1 VTPPS
6 VPPQH
11 KTKEKAKVR
20 KRPKKKNA
28 TPPETETIS
37 KALHEKDAAEAL
49 GDAIRARAD
58 QWRQSPLLG
67 RIDTSVSSVG
77 WALGASDHPPTTRNV
92 VPEETTTDDDD
103 MEEVAAGVEAA
114 TTSVV
119 AHYFLKSHGGAHAVQ
134 SLCSLLATL
143 SGLGALILPR
153 TTYSLALLR
162 RCMIFAMTKHLAG
175 ILAAC
180 VLTARAIPEIG
191 LAQARQRLE
200 DLVQDPVAQY
210 VFYSACI
217 LFWLPAQWSDPP
229 LWWQGYP
236 AVSLLFTGP
245 ILLREVISTVLVI
258 SDVLLLW
265 AYSNK
270 AGDETSGALVGL
282 LHMSQSV
289 INAGMS
295 LLVTPSTWRSADS
308 LQRQAILAR
317 LVSRASLAFEVLVGL
332 VLVADALLQAI
343 ALGFSAQRPSLS
355 SVLKSLVCA
364 RLYLNF
370 LWTRRRKIH
379 KLATKLRGGAA
390 NLPLYVLTI
399 LLDPL
404 EAMGLNK
411 TSAVEA

>member
-1 VTPPS
+1 LQIRGGASATASS
-6 VPPQH
+6 VPAH
-11 KTKEKAKVR
+11 KKTKTK
-20 KRPKKKNA
+20 KRSKKKK
-28 TPPETETIS
+28 TTTTTTLETETIS
-37 KALHEKDAAEAL
+37 KALHEKDAAGAL

-58 QWRQSPLLG
+58 QWRQSPLLD

-77 WALGASDHPPTTRNV
+77 WALGASDHHSASSAN
-92 VPEETTTDDDD
+92 ETTNA
-103 MEEVAAGVEAA
+103 EEVAAGVEAT

-143 SGLGALILPR
+143 SGLGAVVFPR
-153 TTYSLALLR
+153 AYSLVLLR

-191 LAQARQRLE
+191 LTQARQRLE

-236 AVSLLFTGP
+236 VLSLLFTGP
-245 ILLREVISTVLVI
+245 ILLREVVSTVLVI

-317 LVSRASLAFEVLVGL
+317 LVSRASLALEVLVGL
-332 VLVADALLQAI
+332 VLVADALLQAT
-343 ALGFSAQRPSLS
+343 ALGFSAQRPRLS
-355 SVLKSLVCA
+355 SVLKSMVCA

-404 EAMGLNK
+404 EAMGLTK
-411 TSAVEA
+411 TAAVEP